1 MLLLLSHRSLQV
13 KFLSASGTNRQNMAF
28 SEEMLSAGSAFLG
41 EPVPK

>member
-1 MLLLLSHRSLQV
+1 
-13 KFLSASGTNRQNMAF
+13 MAF